1 MSHVY
6 TSMEQLIG
14 GTPLLELTHVEREEG
29 LEALRE
35 AKSAHDALEALY
47 HPHVDFDG
55 VSKAAAREW
64 ERIEARI

>member
-29 LEALRE
+29 LEARVL
-35 AKSAHDALEALY
+35 AKLE
-47 HPHVDFDG
+47 F
-55 VSKAAAREW
+55 
-64 ERIEARI
+64 